1 MRRLNCVFTFVLI
14 AAFALVVRAASPT
27 TKPTTRPS
35 GGRLFAPYSKMT
47 SLNDEQRNHIRE
59 IHRKALAAIHDIESK
74 QTEDIMALLND
85 DQKKELHEIEAQE
98 TAAKKTAGAKPDG
111 TATEEK

>member
-1 MRRLNCVFTFVLI
+1 MRRLNCVFTFVII
-14 AAFALVVRAASPT
+14 AGFALAVGAASPT

-74 QTEDIMALLND
+74 QNEDILALMND

-98 TAAKKTAGAKPDG
+98 TAAKKTMPKPDG
-111 TATEEK
+111 AATEEK